1 MDQLSPSDTRNAA
14 EGRDPPP
21 PSADELKNAILAKLV
36 YSIGKDVVA
45 ASQRDWFLAVAFAT
59 RDIVVDR
66 WMNSTRETYDQDRK
80 RVYYLSL
87 EFLIGRM
94 LFDAM
99 TNLGIVEP
107 MQAALAKLGVDL
119 AVLRRLEPDA
129 ALGNGGLGRLAAC
142 FMDSMAT
149 LSIAAHGY
157 GIRYDN
163 GLFRQVIRDGWQQEA
178 PEDWL
183 AFGNPWEFARPESNY
198 AIGFGGHVEAVA
210 GAGDKMRH
218 VWKPAETV
226 EAVGYDTP
234 IVGWRGRHVNTLR
247 LWSARAPD
255 PLRLDAFNAGDYI
268 GALADRV
275 RAEAI
280 SKVLYPSDATPAGQE
295 LRLRQEYFFASA
307 SLLDLVRRH
316 VKQHRDIRSLGDK
329 VAIQLNDTHPAIA
342 IAELMRILVDL
353 NGLDW
358 EEAWAIGKAVFSYT
372 NHTLLPEALESWP
385 VTLMERLLPR
395 HMQIIYLINAMHL
408 DGARK
413 AGFTEPAVLSSVSLI
428 DEHAGRRIRM
438 GNLAFIGSHKINGVS
453 ALHTDLMR
461 KTVFRDLDAVYPNRI
476 TNKTNGITFRRWL
489 MEANPRLTNII
500 VGAIGGRALD
510 DAEFLTELAKHADN
524 SALHEQLALARRANK
539 VALGRFVAEKLNLR
553 LDPDSLYDVQ
563 IKRIH
568 EYKRQLLNILETI
581 ARYNSIRANP
591 MMEFAPRVKIFAGK
605 AAASYTQAKLIIKL
619 AIDVARAVNA
629 DPTVRGLL
637 KCVFLPNYNVSLAE
651 TIIPAADLS
660 EQISTAGME
669 ASGTGNMK
677 MALNGALTIGT
688 LDGANVEIKEHVGD
702 DNIFIFGLT
711 ASEVEAARS
720 KGVDMTETIAASPL
734 LRGVLEE
741 LGSGVF
747 SPDDPD
753 RYRSLVDV
761 LTHHDYFMVCADFD
775 AYWAAQMRVDQ
786 MWRDKSRWWR
796 SSVLNTARMGWFS
809 SDRTIVEYAEEIWNA
824 PFRPII

>member
-358 EEAWAIGKAVFSYT
+358 EEAWAIAQGGVLLHQPHAAARGAGKLAGD
-372 NHTLLPEALESWP
+372 A
-385 VTLMERLLPR
+385 
-395 HMQIIYLINAMHL
+395 
-408 DGARK
+408 DGA
-413 AGFTEPAVLSSVSLI
+413 AAAAP
-428 DEHAGRRIRM
+428 
-438 GNLAFIGSHKINGVS
+438 
-453 ALHTDLMR
+453 
-461 KTVFRDLDAVYPNRI
+461 
-476 TNKTNGITFRRWL
+476 
-489 MEANPRLTNII
+489 
-500 VGAIGGRALD
+500 
-510 DAEFLTELAKHADN
+510 HADHL
-524 SALHEQLALARRANK
+524 SHQRDASRRRAQGRLHRARRALLGVVDRRARRPAHAHGQSGLHR
-539 VALGRFVAEKLNLR
+539 VAQDQRRFGAAYRSDAQDGVSRPQRR
-553 LDPDSLYDVQ
+553 LSRPHHQQDQRHHL
-563 IKRIH
+563 
-568 EYKRQLLNILETI
+568 
-581 ARYNSIRANP
+581 
-591 MMEFAPRVKIFAGK
+591 
-605 AAASYTQAKLIIKL
+605 
-619 AIDVARAVNA
+619 
-629 DPTVRGLL
+629 
-637 KCVFLPNYNVSLAE
+637 
-651 TIIPAADLS
+651 
-660 EQISTAGME
+660 
-669 ASGTGNMK
+669 
-677 MALNGALTIGT
+677 
-688 LDGANVEIKEHVGD
+688 
-702 DNIFIFGLT
+702 
-711 ASEVEAARS
+711 
-720 KGVDMTETIAASPL
+720 SPL
-734 LRGVLEE
+734 ADGGQSRG
-741 LGSGVF
+741 
-747 SPDDPD
+747 
-753 RYRSLVDV
+753 
-761 LTHHDYFMVCADFD
+761 
-775 AYWAAQMRVDQ
+775 
-786 MWRDKSRWWR
+786 
-796 SSVLNTARMGWFS
+796 
-809 SDRTIVEYAEEIWNA
+809 
-824 PFRPII
+824 